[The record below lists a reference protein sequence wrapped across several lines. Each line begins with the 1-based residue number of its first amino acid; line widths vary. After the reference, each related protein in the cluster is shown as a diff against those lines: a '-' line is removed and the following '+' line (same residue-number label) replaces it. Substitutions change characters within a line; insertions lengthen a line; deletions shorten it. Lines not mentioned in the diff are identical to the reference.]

1 MSFFLISG
9 LVSRLV
15 LSDEIFVTQLAKHV
29 INNKVKLC
37 LCFVSFLSLAHL
49 AEDFGFLFLGRTLSN
64 FTCVSG

>member
-37 LCFVSFLSLAHL
+37 LCFVSFPSLAHV
-49 AEDFGFLFLGRTLSN
+49 AKDFGSLFRPN
-64 FTCVSG
+64 PF

>member
-15 LSDEIFVTQLAKHV
+15 LSDESFVTQLAKHV

-37 LCFVSFLSLAHL
+37 LCFFSFFGTFIEDVVS
-49 AEDFGFLFLGRTLSN
+49 LFRPN
-64 FTCVSG
+64 PF

>member
-37 LCFVSFLSLAHL
+37 LCFVSFLRHIYLRAW
-49 AEDFGFLFLGRTLSN
+49 FLFLGRAFSN
-64 FTCVSG
+64 FTYVSG

>member
-37 LCFVSFLSLAHL
+37 LYFVSFPSSAHL
-49 AEDFGFLFLGRTLSN
+49 LEGVISLFRPSP
-64 FTCVSG
+64 F